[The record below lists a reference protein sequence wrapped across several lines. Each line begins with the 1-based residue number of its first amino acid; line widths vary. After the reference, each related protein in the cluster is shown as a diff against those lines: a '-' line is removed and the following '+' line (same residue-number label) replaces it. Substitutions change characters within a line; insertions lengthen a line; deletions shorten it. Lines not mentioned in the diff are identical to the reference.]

1 MTANV
6 WDKNTVLVVMS
17 STSHNS
23 QLTALAIDS
32 TNGSEQHQQLY
43 SKIVNSQFQNYCLP
57 VRINRQL

>member
-32 TNGSEQHQQLY
+32 TNGSEPTTLLL
-43 SKIVNSQFQNYCLP
+43 IPF
-57 VRINRQL
+57 RGF